1 MMQAQNY
8 RGTGNLPSVVDVLK
22 RHREELVDRQVK
34 HLWVFG
40 SVARGEEH
48 EDSDV
53 DLLVEIAPDS
63 GMSLTGFSHLRLD
76 LIDILG
82 RDVDLGEWST
92 LRDEIVDE
100 VRNDAVM
107 VF

>member
-1 MMQAQNY
+1 MQAQEN
-8 RGTGNLPSVVDVLK
+8 RQPGNLPSVVDVLK
-22 RHREELVDRQVK
+22 RHREELASRHVK

-40 SVARGEEH
+40 SVARGEER

-53 DLLVEIAPDS
+53 DLVVEIASDS
-63 GMSLTGFSHLRLD
+63 GMSLTGFSYLRLELVD
-76 LIDILG
+76 MLG

-92 LRDEIVDE
+92 MRDEIVDE

>member
-1 MMQAQNY
+1 MQD
-8 RGTGNLPSVVDVLK
+8 GHKPDNLPAVVGVLK
-22 RHREELVDRQVK
+22 RHRAELASKHVK

-40 SVARGEEH
+40 SVARGEERA
-48 EDSDV
+48 DSDV
-53 DLLVEIAPDS
+53 DLVVEIAHDS

-76 LIDILG
+76 LVDMLG

-92 LRDEIVDE
+92 MRDEIVDD